1 MEIKKIMKQMLL
13 SVLAFFLLLFA
24 VPVDAFAVTQAE
36 IDEIQRKKD
45 ELAELRDLSQKKV
58 DNLKAEQASVLEQK
72 AALDESNQF
81 ALEQLDLIAEQI
93 GLYDEIIKEK
103 AKEVDAA
110 QKIEAEQLERYR
122 THVRAMEE
130 EGEFDFF
137 SLLAK
142 TASLSELLT
151 LIDDVGEIMES
162 DQRLEN
168 EYIAARE
175 EAERVLAEYEEI
187 KTDLTERQA
196 VLKTEQAELEAQI
209 EEAYLMIV
217 ELQDDID
224 QAIVEYELNA
234 AAEDAM
240 AAHFDEMS
248 AQFAR
253 EQEEARQ
260 AAEQARQ
267 QEAQKAA
274 GNNSSEWDSS
284 DSSENIFSSE
294 TVTGTGSFSWPVPS
308 CTLITS
314 RYGYRMHPILGYER
328 FHSGL
333 DIGASDGSTIVA
345 ADGGTVSEARYN
357 DSYGNYVL
365 INHGN
370 GYSTVYAHMSS
381 SAVTEGQ
388 TVSQGETIGYV
399 GSTGWAT
406 GPHCHFEIRCDGA
419 TTDPASYFTGLT
431 YYNC

>member
-234 AAEDAM
+234 AAE
-240 AAHFDEMS
+240 
-248 AQFAR
+248 
-253 EQEEARQ
+253 
-260 AAEQARQ
+260 QARQ